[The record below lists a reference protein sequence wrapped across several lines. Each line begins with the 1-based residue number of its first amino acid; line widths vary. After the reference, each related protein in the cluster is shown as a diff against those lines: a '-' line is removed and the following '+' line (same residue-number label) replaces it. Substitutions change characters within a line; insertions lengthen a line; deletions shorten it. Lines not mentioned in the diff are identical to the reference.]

1 MKIFFLILISSC
13 FFSLQTWAQSS
24 NIFVDLK
31 AWSSKGGKVHL
42 YQDAETKL
50 LLNDFSDAKKKE
62 EGMKGFR
69 VQIFFGSGHVA
80 RENANKIRNEFVSTY
95 KDIAAH
101 VLFEEPNFK
110 VRVGDFRSKSEALK
124 VLVEI
129 RLKYKGAYIVTDFI
143 EFPEFKE

>member
-1 MKIFFLILISSC
+1 MKVFFIILVSSL

-31 AWSSKGGKVHL
+31 AWTSKGGKVHL
-42 YQDAETKL
+42 YQDAETKV
-50 LLNDFSDAKKKE
+50 LLNEYAEAKKKE
-62 EGMKGFR
+62 EGMNGYR

-80 RENANKIRNEFVSTY
+80 RKNANTIRNEFVSNY

-110 VRVGDFRSKSEALK
+110 VRVGDFRTKSEALK

-143 EFPEFKE
+143 ELPKFE